1 MTDDKAIPMQIRTVQ
16 RDGRV
21 WLQQYRQIGRPWE
34 YGWVDVCEVPRP
46 PVTVRPF
53 RPKDPGLDR

>member
-1 MTDDKAIPMQIRTVQ
+1 MQIRTVQ

-46 PVTVRPF
+46 PVTIRGL
-53 RPKDPGLDR
+53 RPKDRGLDR